1 MTLYMPTQNKTVT
14 KGKASVKKVSPPE
27 CYILNYATWWT
38 HFPSISI
45 LYKGFSNGKCSLN
58 FQ

>member
-27 CYILNYATWWT
+27 CYILNYAT
-38 HFPSISI
+38 
-45 LYKGFSNGKCSLN
+45 
-58 FQ
+58 